1 MKKVIILAFL
11 SLCAIAAGAQPVKE
25 STKLK
30 KDTFGVYRERTIISK
45 EYVRDTSI
53 IVDQIR
59 RIQVEIDTLQ
69 SRLKRL
75 RQDLKDWKKANDGP
89 VTPGSAPRSEDSA
102 PADNKPVQVA
112 PQNPAANMPP
122 AKPKSKSKK
131 KNK

>member
-1 MKKVIILAFL
+1 MKKVIILALL
-11 SLCAIAAGAQPVKE
+11 SLYAIAAGAQPVKE

-89 VTPGSAPRSEDSA
+89 VTPGSAPRSEDNA
-102 PADNKPVQVA
+102 PADKPVKVA
-112 PQNPAANMPP
+112 PQNPAANQPP